1 MAKKL
6 YQVDEDF
13 IRQAHEA
20 ACSQWKEKLED
31 KFPEVFEEHKVIQF
45 IKKKIGK
52 LEGRHIRMFV
62 SGDCLAICLPNA
74 NTEWTFQVWDYV
86 KKICAINTGTY
97 ECYPVHGPKYEEI
110 IKKSPE
116 WSADDN
122 YQIVDIRAI
131 HRML

>member
-20 ACSQWKEKLED
+20 ACSQWKEKLEG
-31 KFPEVFEEHKVIQF
+31 KFPEVFEEQRVIQF

-52 LEGRHIRMFV
+52 LEGGYKMFV
-62 SGDCLAICLPNA
+62 YGDYLAIRLPNC

-86 KKICAINTGTY
+86 KKICAIDCGIY
-97 ECYPVHGPKYEEI
+97 ECYPVHGPKYEGI
-110 IKKSPE
+110 IKKAPE

-122 YQIVDIRAI
+122 YQIVDIEAI